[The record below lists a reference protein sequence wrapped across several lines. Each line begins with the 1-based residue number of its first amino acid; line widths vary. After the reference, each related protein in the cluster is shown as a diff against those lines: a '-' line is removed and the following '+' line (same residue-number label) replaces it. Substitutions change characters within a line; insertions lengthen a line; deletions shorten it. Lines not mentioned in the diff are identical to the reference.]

1 MTKRYSG
8 EEDKPLSA
16 AASLEVGMVDC
27 ASPQKSIWALEWSL
41 LNKRL
46 QSSLREFGLWVAK
59 RPKDVLW
66 PMRSLLW
73 A

>member
-1 MTKRYSG
+1 MTKRYGG

-41 LNKRL
+41 LKKRL
-46 QSSLREFGLWVAK
+46 QSG
-59 RPKDVLW
+59 
-66 PMRSLLW
+66 
-73 A
+73 